1 MALFQRFGTGDSVQR
16 TGGKTPIVSDPLA
29 TPDWFPMRIDSLRD
43 VMLFVPMSRDA
54 FRQAAFLDM
63 RDVVPPGGATTL
75 RAPMPKLLTRHP
87 LCPIQFI
94 LHGGYGG
101 STLLARYL
109 EELPHCLVLKEP
121 DVLGQLSSFK
131 NQPLAPGKPDRWGD
145 QFKVVFAM
153 LARAYPFDTAVVVKA
168 SCMCN
173 WMANSLLDH
182 DEKTKIVF
190 MVSPLRL
197 FLLQILKVEHR
208 RRWLREHMKFLV
220 RPMYQVPFLMDLEAE
235 NLTDGQRAA
244 TMWLLNSFLCR
255 SLLERPDSHRV
266 RVLNGESLISQ
277 PKEPVIAAADFLGLL
292 DDDTNRAAVDGLRPL
307 SYHAKDSRLPY
318 GAAARAN
325 ELADAEA
332 RCGSEVEAAMSWASA
347 VSAGWL
353 RQSPFP
359 ME

>member
-1 MALFQRFGTGDSVQR
+1 
-16 TGGKTPIVSDPLA
+16 
-29 TPDWFPMRIDSLRD
+29 
-43 VMLFVPMSRDA
+43 
-54 FRQAAFLDM
+54 
-63 RDVVPPGGATTL
+63 
-75 RAPMPKLLTRHP
+75 MPKLVTQRP
-87 LCPIQFI
+87 RCPIQFI
-94 LHGGYGG
+94 LHGGYCG

-131 NQPLAPGKPDRWGD
+131 NLPPAPGQADRWDD
-145 QFKVVFAM
+145 QFRVVFAL
-153 LARAYPFDTAVVVKA
+153 LARAYPSDTAVVVKA
-168 SCMCN
+168 SSMCN

-190 MVSPLRL
+190 MFSPLRL

-208 RRWLREHMKFLV
+208 RAWLRERMEFLV
-220 RPMYQVPFLMDLEAE
+220 RPMSQVPFLMNLETG

-244 TMWLLNSFLCR
+244 AMWLLNAFLCR

-266 RVLNGESLISQ
+266 RVLNGENLISQ
-277 PKEPVIAAADFLGLL
+277 PKETVCAAADFLGLL
-292 DDDTNRAAVDGLRPL
+292 DDDANRAAVDGLRPS
-307 SYHAKDSRLPY
+307 SYHAKNSRLPY
-318 GAAARAN
+318 DAAVRAT

-332 RCGSEVEAAMSWASA
+332 RCGNEVKAAMSWASA

>member
-1 MALFQRFGTGDSVQR
+1 
-16 TGGKTPIVSDPLA
+16 
-29 TPDWFPMRIDSLRD
+29 
-43 VMLFVPMSRDA
+43 
-54 FRQAAFLDM
+54 
-63 RDVVPPGGATTL
+63 
-75 RAPMPKLLTRHP
+75 
-87 LCPIQFI
+87 
-94 LHGGYGG
+94 
-101 STLLARYL
+101 
-109 EELPHCLVLKEP
+109 
-121 DVLGQLSSFK
+121 VLGQLSNFK
-131 NQPLAPGKPDRWGD
+131 NQPLAPGEPDRWDD

-153 LARAYPFDTAVVVKA
+153 LARAYPSDTAVVVKA
-168 SCMCN
+168 TGMCN

-190 MVSPLRL
+190 MFSPLRL
-197 FLLQILKVEHR
+197 FLLQILKAEHR
-208 RRWLREHMKFLV
+208 RHWLRKHIEFLA
-220 RPMYQVPFLMDLEAE
+220 RPMSQVPFLMDLEAG

-266 RVLNGESLISQ
+266 RVLNGENLISQ
-277 PKEPVIAAADFLGLL
+277 PKETVLAAADFLGLL
-292 DDDTNRAAVDGLRPL
+292 DDDANSAAVDGLHPS

-318 GAAARAN
+318 DATVRAT